1 MKRWIHSNI
10 SVDENKN
17 KKLFATETL
26 TYFIGSSVSRQS
38 GDEAEQAQAHDQV
51 EQHPFQFLSFCTAL
65 RCMSCVCALAA
76 CVCVFVFVRE
86 NFVCVCVCVL
96 K

>member
-51 EQHPFQFLSFCTAL
+51 EQHLSSSCPSVL
-65 RCMSCVCALAA
+65 YCVVCRVCVHWVCVCACL
-76 CVCVFVFVRE
+76 C
-86 NFVCVCVCVL
+86 L
-96 K
+96 